1 MIINFQNNIKEDEV
15 MRIGGKKIEKVRVYG
30 DAFLAKKAED
40 VKSVDDKIL
49 KFAEVLTNT
58 MIEFDGVG
66 LAATQVGVGLRIIA
80 LGVPLPKDEDG
91 NVRISSPGEA
101 ILLNR
106 MPLVLINPEIIS
118 FGVGMSVRDE
128 GCLSVPD
135 IYAPVARPSTVVF
148 QAQILGAESFTLE
161 CGGLLARAVQH
172 EVDHLNGILFVDRL
186 TEEAFAKIEPALGK
200 LKRRYARMK
209 FLRKLIRKKENE

>member
-1 MIINFQNNIKEDEV
+1 

-30 DAFLAKKAED
+30 DASLAKKAESL
-40 VKSVDDKIL
+40 KAVDDKTM

-66 LAATQVGVGLRIIA
+66 LAATQVGVGFRIIS
-80 LGVPLPKDEDG
+80 LGVPLPKDENG
-91 NVRISSPGEA
+91 NIRISSPGEA
-101 ILLNR
+101 LLLNK
-106 MPLVLINPEIIS
+106 MPIVLINPEIVSYGTDIC
-118 FGVGMSVRDE
+118 VRDE

-186 TEEAFAKIEPALGK
+186 SKEEFTKIEPALGK

-209 FLRKLIRKKENE
+209 FLRKLIRKENE

>member
-1 MIINFQNNIKEDEV
+1 V
-15 MRIGGKKIEKVRVYG
+15 
-30 DAFLAKKAED
+30 KA
-40 VKSVDDKIL
+40 VDDKTL
-49 KFAEVLTNT
+49 KFAEVLINT

-66 LAATQVGVGLRIIA
+66 LASTQVGVGLRIIA
-80 LGVPLPKDEDG
+80 LGVPVPKDENG
-91 NVRISSPGEA
+91 NPIISSPGEA

-118 FGVGMSVRDE
+118 FGPNKSVKDE
-128 GCLSVPD
+128 GCLSVPE
-135 IYAPVARPSTVVF
+135 IYAPVSRPSTVVF

-161 CGGLLARAVQH
+161 CGGLLARAIQH

-186 TEEAFAKIEPALGK
+186 TKEDFEKIENVLGK

-209 FLRKLIRKKENE
+209 FLRKLIRKENE

>member
-1 MIINFQNNIKEDEV
+1 

-30 DAFLAKKAED
+30 DPFLAKKAEE
-40 VKSVDDKIL
+40 VKAVDDKTL
-49 KFAEVLTNT
+49 KFAEVLINT

-66 LAATQVGVGLRIIA
+66 LASTQVGVGLRIIA
-80 LGVPLPKDEDG
+80 LGVPVPKDENG
-91 NVRISSPGEA
+91 NPIISSPGEA

-118 FGVGMSVRDE
+118 FGPNKSVKDE
-128 GCLSVPD
+128 GCLSVPE
-135 IYAPVARPSTVVF
+135 IYAPVSRPSTVVF

-161 CGGLLARAVQH
+161 CGGLLARAIQH

-186 TEEAFAKIEPALGK
+186 TKEDFEKIENVLGK

-209 FLRKLIRKKENE
+209 FLRKLIRKENE